1 MIDALWSG
9 ERWERRLRIAGVHAL
24 VVVHAGRTERAWFRR
39 HDGATR
45 PAKLNSVTKSI
56 TGALVGAVDLDVSS
70 FALAHL
76 PHVPVDDE
84 RKKAITVEHLLGMT
98 AGLDWPEFGAW
109 RGATPPLTGSKD
121 LIRAVVDRPLIAEPG
136 SAMWY
141 STGSS
146 HLLGA
151 VLHQRTGRS
160 VEQLAEEH
168 LFRPVG
174 ITRWRFYADRN
185 GYSHAGNG
193 LCLLPTDLARFGTAL
208 LREEVASLDWLQEC
222 WRPRTSAYPW
232 IGAYGWHWWVDA
244 DLGMVFALGM
254 GGQLLALFPG
264 VELVVVMTGGNTF
277 DDTLNGVRLLRRA
290 FHDR

>member
-9 ERWERRLRIAGVHAL
+9 ERWERRLRTVGVHAL
-24 VVVHAGRTERAWFRR
+24 VVAHAGRTECAWFRR
-39 HDGATR
+39 HDGAAR

-56 TGALVGAVDLDVSS
+56 TGMLTGVVDIDVSS
-70 FALAHL
+70 SALSHL
-76 PHVPVDDE
+76 PPVPIDDE

-98 AGLDWPEFGAW
+98 SGLQWPEFGAW

-121 LIRAVVDRPLIAEPG
+121 LVRSVIGQPLIAEPG

-151 VLHQRTGRS
+151 VLHERTGRS

-168 LFRPVG
+168 LFRPSG
-174 ITRWRFYADRN
+174 IRRWRFHADRK

-193 LCLLPTDLARFGTAL
+193 LSLLPTDLARLGTAV
-208 LREEVASLDWLQEC
+208 LRQEIASLDWLREC
-222 WRPRTSAYPW
+222 WRPRTRTYPW
-232 IGAYGWHWWVDA
+232 IGAYGWHWWVDE
-244 DLGMVFALGM
+244 DLAMVFALGM

-264 VELVVVMTGGNTF
+264 HELVVVMTGGNSF
-277 DDTLNGVRLLRRA
+277 DDTLNGVKLLRQA
-290 FHDR
+290 YHGH